1 MKIAIIQ
8 LEKTLKSSVYAIE
21 ELFYINNNFCK
32 QKDEIEIYTKI
43 LKLNDLENSKL
54 FNMVI
59 IPPLMSGDSFDYDI
73 PKLNKWLINQHENN
87 AILCSACVGS
97 FFLANT
103 KLLDNKKATT
113 HWAYSDYFKEKFP
126 NVILNTDKI
135 LVDEKKFITA
145 GGVTA
150 YMDLCL
156 YIIEKY
162 HSNKTASALANLLVI
177 DKTRESQKS
186 YKSFSTIF
194 LFDDDEIKKCANL
207 IKENLKEQYSNKIL
221 ANYLNLNERTFTRR
235 FKKALNTT
243 PNKYMQN
250 LRIEKAKELLITT
263 NKSFDSITFEVGFY
277 NESSFR
283 KLFKRETSLNPSEF
297 RKRYKQTIK
306 NS

>member
-1 MKIAIIQ
+1 
-8 LEKTLKSSVYAIE
+8 
-21 ELFYINNNFCK
+21 
-32 QKDEIEIYTKI
+32 
-43 LKLNDLENSKL
+43 
-54 FNMVI
+54 
-59 IPPLMSGDSFDYDI
+59 
-73 PKLNKWLINQHENN
+73 
-87 AILCSACVGS
+87 
-97 FFLANT
+97 
-103 KLLDNKKATT
+103 
-113 HWAYSDYFKEKFP
+113 
-126 NVILNTDKI
+126 
-135 LVDEKKFITA
+135 
-145 GGVTA
+145 
-150 YMDLCL
+150 MDLCL

>member
-54 FNMVI
+54 FDMII